1 MAGGRAAC
9 YLDRMPP
16 PYERHVFV
24 CTNRRPPE
32 SPRGSCAAK
41 GSEELVAAFK
51 REVAARGLAGTVR
64 ANASGC
70 LDACE
75 HGPSVVVYPDAVWY
89 GHVTLEDVPAI
100 VEEHLLHG
108 RPVERLRMKL
118 EAKGPRRLPPLL
130 G

>member
-1 MAGGRAAC
+1 
-9 YLDRMPP
+9 MPP

-51 REVAARGLAGTVR
+51 RELAARGLRESVR

-75 HGPSVVVYPDAVWY
+75 HGPSVVVYPDGVWY
-89 GHVTLEDVPAI
+89 GGVTVADVPAI
-100 VEEHLLHG
+100 VEEHLLGG

-118 EAKGPRRLPPLL
+118 PAPGPRRLPPLL
-130 G
+130 AP